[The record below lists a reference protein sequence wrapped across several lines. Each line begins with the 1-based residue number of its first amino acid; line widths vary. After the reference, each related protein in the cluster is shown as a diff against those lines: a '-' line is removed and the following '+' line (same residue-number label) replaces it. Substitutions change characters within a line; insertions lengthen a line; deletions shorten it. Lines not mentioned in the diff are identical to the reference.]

1 MGANLINISFANDS
15 LHDACVDLEQAE
27 LRFGTVSA
35 AALTSFIADAE
46 ALEDAAELID
56 FYGDEIEISGD
67 DSLIVAI
74 GSHHR
79 ATLVVVGK
87 MFKRDNDGRVVW
99 KTATR
104 LKLVDV
110 SRWP

>member
-1 MGANLINISFANDS
+1 MISISFENDS
-15 LHDACVDLEQAE
+15 LHDVCVDLERAE
-27 LRFGTVSA
+27 LQFGTVSA
-35 AALTSFIADAE
+35 SALINFISEAE
-46 ALEDAAELID
+46 AFEDAAELID
-56 FYGDEIEISGD
+56 FYGDDIEISGD
-67 DSLIVAI
+67 DSLFMAL
-74 GSHHR
+74 SAQHR

-87 MFKRDNDGRVVW
+87 QFKRGEDGRVVW